1 MQQPLD
7 SSRRR
12 VVSSKTLPSPRFRY
26 SPVVQA
32 GSLVFVSGLVGLDP
46 STGRL
51 AEGGAH
57 GQTAQVLRNLKA
69 LSNEMGWSMSQLLVA
84 RVFCAVAADPTEVN
98 RAWDEAFA
106 ETEPPAR
113 TFVVVSALP
122 LGAAV
127 EIEFQLLVDMPAP
140 V

>member
-1 MQQPLD
+1 MQQSLV
-7 SSRRR
+7 SSRR
-12 VVSSKTLPSPRFRY
+12 VLPSKTLPSPRFRY

-32 GSLVFVSGLVGLDP
+32 GQQMLVSGLVGIDP

-51 AEGGAH
+51 AEGGGH
-57 GQTAQVLRNLKA
+57 GQTSQVLNNLKA
-69 LSNEMGWSMSQLLVA
+69 LADEMGWSMSQLVVA
-84 RVFCAVAADPTEVN
+84 RVFCAEAADTAEVN

-106 ETEPPAR
+106 EIEPPAR

-127 EIEFQLLVDMPAP
+127 EIEFQFLVGEPAP
-140 V
+140 A